1 MGVVSS
7 VETAVK
13 LLGVAAAVLLVL
25 ESSAVVAEVVG
36 VLWKLLV
43 AAAVVAAAVAP
54 VAVFSVF
61 KSSEAIT
68 DVYWFIWYKV
78 KGINIGQLKEI

>member
-43 AAAVVAAAVAP
+43 AAAVVP